1 MLSYPQYRESNTPS
15 QRGAR
20 GLLSLGA
27 GETAELVEDVR
38 VVRKANQGVYGA
50 RKIDPNSTSRA

>member
-1 MLSYPQYRESNTPS
+1 M
-15 QRGAR
+15 
-20 GLLSLGA
+20 LSLGA